1 MAKLFDAY
9 IKSYNLL
16 LKTKGHSFFI
26 DILFDELKTYPH
38 AVVADIGC
46 GSGIARN
53 TGHLATIKTM
63 ASRMI
68 GIEPDKSVEPPA
80 DIFDEVQHCFFEDCT
95 IAPNTVFFAYS
106 SMVME
111 HVAKPDLF
119 LAKLYEVLKPGGIYI
134 FLTVNKNHYF
144 TWFARL
150 FKTLKLDE
158 FILNAAKGKD
168 EVEQYHYPLAYKFN
182 DEKTI
187 SSIAEKYGF
196 EKPQFVYAEF
206 AGTKT
211 YFPGPLKFLWH
222 IFTLK
227 RKLIK
232 KNNNLLSLIC
242 IIKKPNQPD

>member
-1 MAKLFDAY
+1 MGKLFTDY
-9 IKSYNLL
+9 TKSYNLL
-16 LKTKGHSFFI
+16 LQKKGHAFYI
-26 DILFDELKTYPH
+26 DILIDELKAFPA

-46 GSGIARN
+46 GSGIARS
-53 TGHLATIKTM
+53 TEHLTTVKKM
-63 ASRMI
+63 SSKMI
-68 GIEPDKSVEPPA
+68 GIEPDKSIIPPA
-80 DIFDEVQHCFFEDCT
+80 NIFDEVHSCLFEDCT
-95 IAPNTVFFAYS
+95 ITPNTVSFAYS

-119 LAKLYEVLKPGGIYI
+119 LKKLYEVLKPGGIYI

-158 FILNAAKGKD
+158 FILNAAKGKE

-187 SSIAEKYGF
+187 SSVAEKYGF

-206 AGTKT
+206 AGTKS
-211 YFPGPLKFLWH
+211 YFPGPLKILWH

-242 IIKKPNQPD
+242 VIKKPASA